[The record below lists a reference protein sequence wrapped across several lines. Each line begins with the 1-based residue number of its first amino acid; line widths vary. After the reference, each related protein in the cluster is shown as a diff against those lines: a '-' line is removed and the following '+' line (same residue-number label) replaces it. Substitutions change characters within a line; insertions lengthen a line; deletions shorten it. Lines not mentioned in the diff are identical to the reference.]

1 MTPHQTCEGWSEL
14 PVWNG
19 LDGFKQR
26 SVALQGWGRWQNS
39 VTLHISVWSWI
50 STPYL
55 TITFCRALHTVS
67 VRFCKSSGVQVSVI
81 TLVYCVKWLL
91 NPHGN
96 TEATNLSHIC
106 PLRFAMA
113 KINIY
118 IFLCTPVHSPT
129 KQMAPEV
136 ARSEVCSLQEAGAN

>member
-1 MTPHQTCEGWSEL
+1 MKPRQTCEGWSEL

-26 SVALQGWGRWQNS
+26 SVALQGWE
-39 VTLHISVWSWI
+39 
-50 STPYL
+50 
-55 TITFCRALHTVS
+55 
-67 VRFCKSSGVQVSVI
+67 SSGVQVSVI
-81 TLVYCVKWLL
+81 ALVYCVKWLL

-96 TEATNLSHIC
+96 TEASNLLQIC

-118 IFLCTPVHSPT
+118 IFLCTPVHSPI

-136 ARSEVCSLQEAGAN
+136 AQSEVCSLQEAGAN